1 MNNPPENHQ
10 RSIESIQVQS
20 QQEEDLKWP
29 LNTLPTAA
37 AGSQHQFLL
46 IMKAKNDYNVIK
58 NGIAS

>member
-37 AGSQHQFLL
+37 ADSQYQCLL
-46 IMKAKNDYNVIK
+46 IMKTKNDYNVIK